1 MKTSIETIR
10 ARQILDC
17 KARPV
22 LEVDVITRG
31 GCQGRAAAPTGTS
44 VGMYE
49 AFILRD
55 GDESEYEGLG
65 VHSAVRMVEDVITPA
80 LQGMDV
86 CDQEKIDLRMIALD
100 GTKDKHKL
108 GGNSIYSVSAACMR
122 AAAACAGQPVYR
134 YLAGHEL
141 KTIPLPTFNVVNG
154 GDNRGIRQAFNE
166 FILAPYKAESVD
178 EAVAMAV
185 QVYRRLEKVIRHY
198 CKNAEPFLG
207 GSYGWAAPSKDPE
220 TVLNLMQEAVEQC
233 GYTGRMAYC
242 LDCASSEM
250 YDKESGTYE
259 LNGSRVK
266 SEELIQYMKMLTEKF
281 PLLFVEDLLDENDWD
296 GFERAHKVLTRT
308 NLIGDDFIVTNRER
322 LEEACNRQAIDG
334 FILKPNQVGTLTEAM
349 DTYRF
354 AEQKGLLTIP
364 SGRSGGV
371 VGDIVAD
378 LSLGLETPISK
389 NGAPKSGERLDK
401 MNSLLRASS
410 ENPGSRPAD
419 LSRLI
424 RF

>member
-1 MKTSIETIR
+1 MRTSIETIR

-22 LEVDVITRG
+22 LEVDVITQG
-31 GCQGRAAAPTGTS
+31 GCMGRAAAPTGTS

-55 GDESEYEGLG
+55 GDENEYDGLS
-65 VHSAVRMVEDVITPA
+65 VHGAVRMVEDIIAPA
-80 LQGMDV
+80 LQGIDV
-86 CDQEKIDLRMIALD
+86 CDQEKIDRRMITLD

-108 GGNSIYSVSAACMR
+108 GGNSIYSVSAACLR

-134 YLAGHEL
+134 YLAGHAL

-154 GDNRGIRQAFNE
+154 GNNRGIRQAFNE

-185 QVYRRLEKVIRHY
+185 QVYRRLEKVIPRY

-220 TVLNLMQEAVEQC
+220 TVLNLIQEAVEQC
-233 GYTGRMAYC
+233 GYTDRMAYC

-250 YDKESGTYE
+250 YDKENGTYE
-259 LNGSRVK
+259 LNGSRVT
-266 SEELIQYMKMLTEKF
+266 SEELIQYMKMLTEKI

-296 GFERAHKVLTRT
+296 GFERAHKTLTRT

-322 LEEACNRQAIDG
+322 LEEACNRKAIDG

-354 AEQKGLLTIP
+354 AEQRGLLTIP

-378 LSLGLETPISK
+378 LSLGLETSISK